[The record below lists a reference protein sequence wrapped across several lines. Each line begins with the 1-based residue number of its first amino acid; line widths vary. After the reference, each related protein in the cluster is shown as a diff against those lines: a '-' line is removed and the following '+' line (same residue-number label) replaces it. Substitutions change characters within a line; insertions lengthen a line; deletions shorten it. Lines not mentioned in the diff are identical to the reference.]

1 MKVRTNHPY
10 IMKVDYRPLDKLP
23 KVWDEWIEEG
33 YKDSYI
39 FYIRC
44 VNDRIV
50 ETAADNYKLNYDFYD
65 IYIGMD
71 EDTFIEHICIRK
83 DENAEV

>member
-1 MKVRTNHPY
+1 MKVRTKETC
-10 IMKVDYRPLDKLP
+10 IMTVDYRPLDKLP

-44 VNDRIV
+44 VNDRIL
-50 ETAADNYKLNYDFYD
+50 ETEAGKCTLDYDFYD

-71 EDTFIEHICIRK
+71 EETFIEHICIKRR
-83 DENAEV
+83 NNT